1 MRKGGQGMDKF
12 AENIKTLIAAV
23 QPYAWVLI
31 VVGLITIGVMFAIP
45 SEEARKKAKASAPW
59 IIVGTLLIAGAIYIG
74 DWIFAK
80 ITF

>member
-1 MRKGGQGMDKF
+1 MDKF
-12 AENIKTLIAAV
+12 ADNIKTLIAAV

-45 SEEARKKAKASAPW
+45 SEKAREKAKASAPW